1 MTPKAI
7 QAIAVVLHCLPEV
20 GAKSLLL
27 KIPQNLEM
35 ARRGIEQDMTQK
47 PP

>member
-20 GAKSLLL
+20 GAKFLLL
-27 KIPQNLEM
+27 KIPQNLEV